1 MISFIGIF
9 IRARC
14 PVVLVAA
21 ACHVVDREWLDIAW
35 HSVWGRRPN
44 WGQRLP
50 TLRGLL
56 ARDAAQVEAV
66 ACAYL
71 EQAVDHQREI
81 DLWAA
86 IGVAAGSHLSLA
98 EVWVIARE
106 LRDETPVIEMCRARQ
121 QSSPIDRPRRRIMRG
136 AAVLA
141 LVLVG
146 LMAAPVA
153 ASEWTAAMVRS
164 HRSATVDDLARLLAS
179 HAVDQIDRTANDVS
193 SLNGQECEVLARL
206 EVGTL
211 RPDARS
217 EAIAAAWTVLATDR
231 WPDLRPK
238 LAAYISWGVAFGA
251 PPACVCGRSALAA
264 VMAICEK
271 RRAHAGPLSRL
282 WAN

>member
-1 MISFIGIF
+1 MMGFIEIF

-21 ACHVVDREWLDIAW
+21 ACHVMDREWLAIAW
-35 HSVWGRRPN
+35 HSVWGGRPN
-44 WGQRLP
+44 WAQRLP

-71 EQAVDHQREI
+71 EQAVDHQRDI
-81 DLWAA
+81 DLKAA
-86 IGVAAGSHLSLA
+86 LGVAAGSRLSLA

-106 LRDETPVIEMCRARQ
+106 LRDATPVIEMCRARR
-121 QSSPIDRPRRRIMRG
+121 QSAPIDRPCRRIMRG

-179 HAVDQIDRTANDVS
+179 HAVDQIDRTANVS

-206 EVGTL
+206 EAGTL

-217 EAIAAAWTVLATDR
+217 EAIAAGWTVLAADR

-282 WAN
+282 WTN